1 MNELVRAT
9 RLLEID
15 HRPDGWPCV
24 QMGEISALCDL
35 VEDLEA
41 KLQDQTIRYH
51 TRIKDLEVQLQ
62 PDRILEL
69 EQRLISKEDA
79 LCASKLLI
87 EEYEKQNAKLVEAL
101 EKIRRWGTD
110 EYDEFC
116 ILRTEEAEI
125 ASEALKEMEV
135 NGE

>member
-101 EKIRRWGTD
+101 EKIKHTRWTAQP
-110 EYDEFC
+110 
-116 ILRTEEAEI
+116 LTEQAIHLQAI
-125 ASEALKEMEV
+125 AAAALKEV
-135 NGE
+135 T